1 MVKYRYKNKINIMKL
16 FNNYKQIAI
25 TDARKQVL
33 EIINAGISQV
43 QPDKLMPTAVQYNQH
58 INSLVVQNRSY
69 DIISG
74 RIFVVGGGKAAGL
87 MAATLE
93 QIIGPKYIT
102 AGAVNSIRD
111 DYKTKKIKIIKAA
124 HPLPDKRGVK
134 GVEKMLKLKEK
145 HNIGE
150 KDLVICLVSGG
161 GSALLPGPVA
171 AISLSDKQQAT
182 DLLIKCGANIEEI
195 NTVRKHLSRVKGGQL
210 GRHFAPAQVVTI
222 IISDVIN
229 NDLDVIASGPTVPDM
244 TTFKDA
250 YLVLE
255 KYNLVNKMPGEVR
268 NYLES
273 GCAGNEEENPKTLTN
288 CDNFI
293 IGDNATAL
301 EAMATQAKAMGLKP
315 IVVSSEIA
323 GGPVKVI
330 ERRAIDIISGQY
342 RDYNIL
348 LYGGE
353 TTPALPA
360 RPGQGGRNQ
369 HLAALTML
377 ALEDYNA
384 DWTMAAMA
392 TDGADFTRAA
402 AGAIVDQN
410 SLARA
415 RQKKLNAADY
425 INKFTAHKLFKK
437 LGQSLLVTGDTETN
451 VGDIMVFFIGK

>member
-1 MVKYRYKNKINIMKL
+1 MKL
-16 FNNYKQIAI
+16 FKNYKQIAI
-25 TDARKQVL
+25 TGARKQVL

-43 QPDKLMPTAVQYNQH
+43 QPDKLLPTAVQYNQH
-58 INSLVVQNRSY
+58 LNSLIIQNRSY
-69 DIISG
+69 DLISG
-74 RIFVVGGGKAAGL
+74 RIFVVGGGKAAGF

-93 QIIGPKYIT
+93 QIIGPKYII
-102 AGAVNSIRD
+102 AGAVNSIRN
-111 DYKTKKIKIIKAA
+111 DYKTKKIKIIKAE
-124 HPLPDKRGVK
+124 HPLPDKKGVA

-145 HNIGE
+145 YDIGE
-150 KDLVICLVSGG
+150 KDLVICLLAGG
-161 GSALLPGPVA
+161 GSALLPGPVK
-171 AISLSDKQQAT
+171 AISLSDKQRVT
-182 DLLIKCGANIEEI
+182 DLLIKCGADIEEI

-210 GRHFAPAQVVTI
+210 GRHFAPAQVATI

-229 NDLDVIASGPTVPDM
+229 NDLDVVASGPTVPDM

-250 YLVLE
+250 YLVLK
-255 KYNLVNKMPGEVR
+255 KYNLINKAPGEVR

-273 GCAGNEEENPKTLTN
+273 GCAGNEEENPKTLAN

-293 IGDNATAL
+293 IGDNPTCL

-323 GGPVKVI
+323 GDPVKVI

-353 TTPALPA
+353 TTPTLPSS
-360 RPGQGGRNQ
+360 PGRGGRNQ
-369 HLAALTML
+369 HLAALTTL

-384 DWTMAAMA
+384 PWTMAAVA
-392 TDGADFTRAA
+392 TDGADFMRGA

-410 SLARA
+410 TIALAR
-415 RQKKLNAADY
+415 QQKLNIAEF
-425 INKFTAHKLFKK
+425 INKFNTNKLFKK
-437 LGQSLLVTGDTETN
+437 IGQSLIVTGDTETN
-451 VGDIMVFFIGK
+451 VGDVMVFYI